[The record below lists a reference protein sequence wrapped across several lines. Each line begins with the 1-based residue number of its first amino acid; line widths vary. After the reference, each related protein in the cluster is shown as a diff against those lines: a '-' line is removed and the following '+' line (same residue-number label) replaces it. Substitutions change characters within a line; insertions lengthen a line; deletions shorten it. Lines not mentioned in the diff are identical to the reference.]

1 MRSRGRRMGVRE
13 GEGKVGTVRKRK
25 KKKELKTKTT

>member
-1 MRSRGRRMGVRE
+1 MRSRGRRVGVRE

-25 KKKELKTKTT
+25 KRELKTKTT